1 LLYIT
6 CIRLGK
12 EIPHAIK
19 VRVLRG
25 WLRGISRD
33 SIAIENKIGYGSVS
47 AIIDKFR
54 LQIADMDLLR
64 AVSIELRKKDLDL
77 YQLGASMRLKRKL
90 DKINLPEEQ
99 IENVLEQMS
108 IHCFQE
114 DTDIGQFFVQIDKV
128 TQVSNILG
136 ISIFD
141 IPEII
146 EKEKREL
153 ARLDELILI
162 NAEEISRQIV
172 EEGITK
178 KDLDEYKMTRP
189 LADRIKQLEWE
200 SKEKDRIIRNYLR
213 LLGKW

>member
-1 LLYIT
+1 M
-6 CIRLGK
+6 GK

-19 VRVLRG
+19 ASVLRG

-33 SIAIENKIGYGSVS
+33 SIAIENQIGYGSVS
-47 AIIDKFR
+47 AIIDQFR
-54 LQIADMDLLR
+54 LQIEDMDLLR

-77 YQLGASMRLKRKL
+77 YRLGASMRLKRKL

-114 DTDIGQFFVQIDKV
+114 DIDIEEFFVQIDKV
-128 TQVSNILG
+128 TQISNTLG

-146 EKEKREL
+146 EREKREL

-162 NAEEISRQIV
+162 NTEDISRQIV

-178 KDLDEYKMTRP
+178 KDLDEYRMTRP

-200 SKEKDRIIRNYLR
+200 SKEKDRIMRNYLR